1 MSNLEYIT
9 RLTQRT
15 SAMRAQGISKW
26 MLDGDEYVSPHY
38 GVHRPAG
45 ICSDPEAMRIAD
57 AIGLMT
63 DASILTG
70 WAARWIQGQAYCDGV
85 LYGKELPVSILFGP
99 GSRLRPRPG
108 IRPRER
114 LWLPGEVI
122 DLGDVVAATM
132 ARAAYD
138 DMLDAPNQLEA
149 LVAVEMAT
157 STVIKQARTDLCN
170 VQGVF
175 DAHVKTRGRRQ
186 ARWALA
192 HATTRSASPWE
203 TRTRV
208 LATEVLGVD
217 DWLVNVPVFNGFED
231 LLGIAD
237 LIDPDSG
244 LVLESDGAEHRN
256 IAVHNNDN
264 VREEAFEN
272 HGSAVVRIGSAQHA
286 RAERPTTIER
296 IRQGRERAYSMGSC
310 TWTTDKPAWWWNWP
324 PGRRWD

>member
-1 MSNLEYIT
+1 
-9 RLTQRT
+9 
-15 SAMRAQGISKW
+15 MREQGITKW
-26 MLDGDEYVSPHY
+26 RLHSAEYASPHY

-45 ICSDPEAMRIAD
+45 ISADQPALRVAD

-63 DASILTG
+63 TGCILTG

-85 LYGKELPVSILFGP
+85 RHGTDLPVSILCGP
-99 GSRLRPRPG
+99 GSRVRPRTG

-114 LWLPGEVI
+114 LWLPGEVV
-122 DLGDVVAATM
+122 DLGDVVATTM
-132 ARAAYD
+132 AHGTYD
-138 DMLDAPNQLEA
+138 DMLDAPNQIEA
-149 LVAVEMAT
+149 HVAVEMAT
-157 STVIKQARTDLCN
+157 STVIEQPRTRLDS

-208 LATEVLGVD
+208 LASEALGVD
-217 DWLVNVPVFNGFED
+217 DWLVNVPTFDAFEK

-244 LVLESDGAEHRN
+244 LVIESDGADHRN
-256 IAVHNNDN
+256 IAMHNNDN
-264 VREEAFEN
+264 VREEGFEN
-272 HGSAVVRIGSAQHA
+272 HGSAVVRIGSAQHR
-286 RAERPTTIER
+286 RAERPTTIQR
-296 IRQGRERAYSMGSC
+296 IRQGRELAYAMGPS